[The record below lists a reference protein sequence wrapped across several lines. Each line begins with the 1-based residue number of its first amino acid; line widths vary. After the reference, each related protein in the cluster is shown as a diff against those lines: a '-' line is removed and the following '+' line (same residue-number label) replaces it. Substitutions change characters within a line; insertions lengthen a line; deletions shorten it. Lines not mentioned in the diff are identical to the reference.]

1 MPLKEI
7 ATDGI
12 GVATISLVCLLSV
25 LGVFCIYRSVCFHF
39 WILHRRRRDGF
50 LHLYTYFTGPS
61 LSRLTLLLLS
71 IYWGLGE
78 ILRLSFLNKPEYGL
92 FSDKSWRSKICKF
105 YVISN
110 LGFAEPGMF
119 LMLAFLLHA
128 ALQRSE
134 SGSLSPRWNRNTISC
149 VILCCLPAFVWDVAV
164 VFIAPRNGTLAQ
176 KKFFI
181 ESSFGGNST
190 GTMVDVDV
198 TCTYPLLSTIF
209 LAAFYVIL
217 MIYVVYL
224 GTRVLIL
231 VINKVL
237 RRRIY
242 ILVFSIVILLPLRVT
257 LLGILV
263 LLKPVVLAYEA
274 VVFLS
279 FVLVLCCIGI
289 GIIILVYFPVADML
303 ALRDPEH
310 IELMRMQSDD
320 STL

>member
-1 MPLKEI
+1 M
-7 ATDGI
+7 
-12 GVATISLVCLLSV
+12 
-25 LGVFCIYRSVCFHF
+25 YRSVCFHF
-39 WILHRRRRDGF
+39 WIRRRRRHRRDGF

-78 ILRLSFLNKPEYGL
+78 ILRLSFLNKPQYGL
-92 FSDKSWRSKICKF
+92 FSDESWRSKICKF

-134 SGSLSPRWNRNTISC
+134 SGSLSPQWNRNTISC

-164 VFIAPRNGTLAQ
+164 VFIAPQNSTLAQ
-176 KKFFI
+176 KKYFI
-181 ESSFGGNST
+181 ASSFGGNNT
-190 GTMVDVDV
+190 GTMIGLDV

-224 GTRVLIL
+224 GTSVLIL
-231 VINKVL
+231 VINKGL

-263 LLKPVVLAYEA
+263 LLKPVILAYEA

-279 FVLVLCCIGI
+279 FVLVLCSIGI
-289 GIIILVYFPVADML
+289 GIVILVYFPVADML

-310 IELMRMQSDD
+310 IELMRMQSDENN
-320 STL
+320 L